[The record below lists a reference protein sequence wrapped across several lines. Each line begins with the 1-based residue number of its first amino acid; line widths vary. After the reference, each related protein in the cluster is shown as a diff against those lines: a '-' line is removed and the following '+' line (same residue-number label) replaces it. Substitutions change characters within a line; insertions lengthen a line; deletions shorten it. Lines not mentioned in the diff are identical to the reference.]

1 MEINMGLFEHFKKKK
16 EEAVAVEDMAEI
28 YAPIKGMYIELKDIP
43 DQVFSAGIL
52 GNGCG
57 IEPEVSNV
65 VSPVNGIISTI
76 AETKHAI
83 GITAENG
90 MEILI
95 HVGMDTVKMQG
106 NGFDVKVKE
115 GQKVS
120 CGTCLMQ
127 FDMDIIREAGYP
139 VTTAFV
145 ITNSD
150 DYASK
155 FYTGKIYEQGEI
167 IGRSTKL

>member
-1 MEINMGLFEHFKKKK
+1 
-16 EEAVAVEDMAEI
+16 
-28 YAPIKGMYIELKDIP
+28 MYIELKDIP
-43 DQVFSAGIL
+43 DQVFSARIL

-57 IEPEVSNV
+57 IEPEVSNSNV